1 MFKNLFILACI
12 LLLSNC
18 TTPTSAFLGPI
29 FTGAKT
35 GSVYQASLSYGSNR
49 IINKMREVTQ
59 NNFQEMN
66 SLNSD
71 LSTDDRN
78 PLVLVAYKVS
88 KIEIVGSPVF
98 EINNVLRG
106 LKTLPI
112 KFSA

>member
-1 MFKNLFILACI
+1 MFKNLFILAFI

-49 IINKMREVTQ
+49 IIDKMREIKK

-66 SLNSD
+66 SLTSD
-71 LSTDDRN
+71 LSTNDRN
-78 PLVLVAYKVS
+78 PLVLIAYKVS
-88 KIEIVGSPVF
+88 KIEISEVKEP
-98 EINNVLRG
+98 EP
-106 LKTLPI
+106 LP
-112 KFSA
+112 